1 MSEERKKILEMLAAG
16 KISVDEAERLLS
28 ALGGAGPES
37 GAQQAAA
44 SGRGPRFL
52 RVEVKDGDDN
62 VDVRVPLALI
72 RAGMK
77 FQSLIPEHA
86 KVKIGEKLDEKG
98 IQLDLGKLKSGDIED
113 LVAAL
118 SDLSV
123 NVGADGGEKVKVY
136 CE

>member
-28 ALGGAGPES
+28 ALGGADAEA
-37 GAQQAAA
+37 GAPQAATA
-44 SGRGPRFL
+44 GRGPKFL
-52 RVEVKDGDDN
+52 RVEVRDGDDN

-123 NVGADGGEKVKVY
+123 NVGANGGEKVKVY